1 MKVSKETIVRTVV
14 LFVALLNTVLN
25 ACGKNP
31 LPFSDDEVYTGVSA
45 VVATVAAVWAWWKN
59 NSFTAA
65 AVKADEVFSVSNTLP
80 TSSATCASLKERA
93 RSLIP
98 STTVPMP
105 TVA

>member
-31 LPFSDDEVYTGVSA
+31 LPFSDDEVYAGVSA

-65 AVKADEVFSVSNTLP
+65 AVKADEV
-80 TSSATCASLKERA
+80 LKIEKA
-93 RSLIP
+93 EGG
-98 STTVPMP
+98 TEDEGEQ
-105 TVA
+105 

>member
-65 AVKADEVFSVSNTLP
+65 AVKADEV
-80 TSSATCASLKERA
+80 LKIEKA
-93 RSLIP
+93 EGV
-98 STTVPMP
+98 TEDEGEQ
-105 TVA
+105 

>member
-1 MKVSKETIVRTVV
+1 
-14 LFVALLNTVLN
+14 VALLNTVLN

-65 AVKADEVFSVSNTLP
+65 AVKADEV
-80 TSSATCASLKERA
+80 LKIEKA
-93 RSLIP
+93 EGG
-98 STTVPMP
+98 TEDEGEQ
-105 TVA
+105 

>member
-1 MKVSKETIVRTVV
+1 MKVSKETIARTAV

-65 AVKADEVFSVSNTLP
+65 AVKADEV
-80 TSSATCASLKERA
+80 LKIEKA
-93 RSLIP
+93 EGG
-98 STTVPMP
+98 TEDEGEQ
-105 TVA
+105 

>member
-45 VVATVAAVWAWWKN
+45 VVTTVAAVWAWWKN
-59 NSFTAA
+59 NSFTSAA
-65 AVKADEVFSVSNTLP
+65 FKADEV
-80 TSSATCASLKERA
+80 LKIEKA
-93 RSLIP
+93 EGG
-98 STTVPMP
+98 TEDEGEQ
-105 TVA
+105 

>member
-31 LPFSDDEVYTGVSA
+31 LPFSDDEVYAGVSA

-65 AVKADEVFSVSNTLP
+65 AVKADEVLNIEKAEGGT
-80 TSSATCASLKERA
+80 EDEGEQ
-93 RSLIP
+93 
-98 STTVPMP
+98 
-105 TVA
+105 

>member
-1 MKVSKETIVRTVV
+1 MKVSKETIARTVV

-65 AVKADEVFSVSNTLP
+65 AVKADEV
-80 TSSATCASLKERA
+80 LKIEKA
-93 RSLIP
+93 EGV
-98 STTVPMP
+98 TEDEGEQ
-105 TVA
+105 

>member
-1 MKVSKETIVRTVV
+1 MKVSKETIARTVV

-65 AVKADEVFSVSNTLP
+65 AVKADEV
-80 TSSATCASLKERA
+80 LKIEKA
-93 RSLIP
+93 EGG
-98 STTVPMP
+98 TEDDGEQ
-105 TVA
+105 

>member
-65 AVKADEVFSVSNTLP
+65 AVKADEV
-80 TSSATCASLKERA
+80 LKIEKA
-93 RSLIP
+93 EGG
-98 STTVPMP
+98 TEDDGEQ
-105 TVA
+105 

>member
-1 MKVSKETIVRTVV
+1 MKVSKETIVRTAV

-65 AVKADEVFSVSNTLP
+65 AVKADEV
-80 TSSATCASLKERA
+80 LKIEKA
-93 RSLIP
+93 EGG
-98 STTVPMP
+98 TEDEGEQ
-105 TVA
+105 

>member
-1 MKVSKETIVRTVV
+1 MKVSKETIVRTAV

-45 VVATVAAVWAWWKN
+45 VVATVAAIWAWWKN

-65 AVKADEVFSVSNTLP
+65 AVKADEV
-80 TSSATCASLKERA
+80 LKIEKA
-93 RSLIP
+93 EGG
-98 STTVPMP
+98 TEDEGEQ
-105 TVA
+105 

>member
-1 MKVSKETIVRTVV
+1 MKVSKETIARTVV

-45 VVATVAAVWAWWKN
+45 VVATVAAIWAWWKN

-65 AVKADEVFSVSNTLP
+65 AVKADEV
-80 TSSATCASLKERA
+80 LKIEKA
-93 RSLIP
+93 EGG
-98 STTVPMP
+98 TEDEEEQ
-105 TVA
+105 

>member
-45 VVATVAAVWAWWKN
+45 VVATVAAIWAWWKN
-59 NSFTAA
+59 NSFTSA
-65 AVKADEVFSVSNTLP
+65 AVKADEV
-80 TSSATCASLKERA
+80 LKIEKA
-93 RSLIP
+93 EGG
-98 STTVPMP
+98 TEDEGEQ
-105 TVA
+105 

>member
-1 MKVSKETIVRTVV
+1 MKVSKETIVRTAV

-31 LPFSDDEVYTGVSA
+31 LPFSDDEVYAGVSA

-65 AVKADEVFSVSNTLP
+65 AVKADEV
-80 TSSATCASLKERA
+80 LKIEKA
-93 RSLIP
+93 EGG
-98 STTVPMP
+98 TEDEGEQ
-105 TVA
+105 

>member
-31 LPFSDDEVYTGVSA
+31 LPFSDDEVYAGVSA

-65 AVKADEVFSVSNTLP
+65 AVKADEV
-80 TSSATCASLKERA
+80 LKIEKA
-93 RSLIP
+93 EGGKEDEGEQ
-98 STTVPMP
+98 
-105 TVA
+105 

>member
-45 VVATVAAVWAWWKN
+45 VVATIAAVWAWWKN

-65 AVKADEVFSVSNTLP
+65 AVKADEV
-80 TSSATCASLKERA
+80 LKIEKA
-93 RSLIP
+93 EGG
-98 STTVPMP
+98 TEDEGEQ
-105 TVA
+105 

>member
-1 MKVSKETIVRTVV
+1 MKVSKETIARTVV

-31 LPFSDDEVYTGVSA
+31 LPFSESEVYTGVSA

-65 AVKADEVFSVSNTLP
+65 AVKADEV
-80 TSSATCASLKERA
+80 LKIEKA
-93 RSLIP
+93 EGV
-98 STTVPMP
+98 TEDEGEQ
-105 TVA
+105 

>member
-65 AVKADEVFSVSNTLP
+65 AVKADEVLRIEKAEGGT
-80 TSSATCASLKERA
+80 EDEGEQ
-93 RSLIP
+93 
-98 STTVPMP
+98 
-105 TVA
+105 

>member
-1 MKVSKETIVRTVV
+1 MKVSKETIARTVV

-31 LPFSDDEVYTGVSA
+31 LPFSDDEVYAGVSA

-65 AVKADEVFSVSNTLP
+65 AVKADEV
-80 TSSATCASLKERA
+80 LKIEKA
-93 RSLIP
+93 EGG
-98 STTVPMP
+98 TEDEGEQ
-105 TVA
+105 

>member
-45 VVATVAAVWAWWKN
+45 VVSTVAAVWAWWKN

-65 AVKADEVFSVSNTLP
+65 AVKADEV
-80 TSSATCASLKERA
+80 LKIEKA
-93 RSLIP
+93 EGC
-98 STTVPMP
+98 TEDEGEQ
-105 TVA
+105 

>member
-1 MKVSKETIVRTVV
+1 MKVSKETIARTVV

-65 AVKADEVFSVSNTLP
+65 AVKADDV
-80 TSSATCASLKERA
+80 LKIEKA
-93 RSLIP
+93 EGG
-98 STTVPMP
+98 TEDEGEQ
-105 TVA
+105 

>member
-1 MKVSKETIVRTVV
+1 MKISKETIARTVV

-65 AVKADEVFSVSNTLP
+65 AVKADEV
-80 TSSATCASLKERA
+80 LKIEKA
-93 RSLIP
+93 EGG
-98 STTVPMP
+98 TEDEGEQ
-105 TVA
+105 

>member
-45 VVATVAAVWAWWKN
+45 VVATVAAIWAWWKN

-65 AVKADEVFSVSNTLP
+65 AVKADEV
-80 TSSATCASLKERA
+80 LKIEKA
-93 RSLIP
+93 EGG
-98 STTVPMP
+98 TEDEGEQ
-105 TVA
+105 

>member
-1 MKVSKETIVRTVV
+1 MKVSKETIARTVV

-65 AVKADEVFSVSNTLP
+65 AVKADEV
-80 TSSATCASLKERA
+80 LKIEKA
-93 RSLIP
+93 EG
-98 STTVPMP
+98 STEDEGEQ
-105 TVA
+105 

>member
-1 MKVSKETIVRTVV
+1 MKVSKETIARTVV

-31 LPFSDDEVYTGVSA
+31 LPFSDDDVYTGVSA

-65 AVKADEVFSVSNTLP
+65 AVKADEV
-80 TSSATCASLKERA
+80 LKIEKA
-93 RSLIP
+93 EGG
-98 STTVPMP
+98 TEDEGEQ
-105 TVA
+105 

>member
-65 AVKADEVFSVSNTLP
+65 AVKADEV
-80 TSSATCASLKERA
+80 LKIEKA
-93 RSLIP
+93 EGG
-98 STTVPMP
+98 TEDEGEQ
-105 TVA
+105 

>member
-31 LPFSDDEVYTGVSA
+31 LPFSDDEVYTGMSA
-45 VVATVAAVWAWWKN
+45 VVTTVAAVWAWWKN

-65 AVKADEVFSVSNTLP
+65 AVKADEV
-80 TSSATCASLKERA
+80 LKIEKA
-93 RSLIP
+93 EGG
-98 STTVPMP
+98 TEDEGEQ
-105 TVA
+105 

>member
-1 MKVSKETIVRTVV
+1 MKASKETIARTVV

-65 AVKADEVFSVSNTLP
+65 AVKADEV
-80 TSSATCASLKERA
+80 LKIEKA
-93 RSLIP
+93 EGG
-98 STTVPMP
+98 TEDEGEQ
-105 TVA
+105 

>member
-1 MKVSKETIVRTVV
+1 MKVSKETIARTVV

-31 LPFSDDEVYTGVSA
+31 LPFSDDEIYTGVSA

-65 AVKADEVFSVSNTLP
+65 AVKADEV
-80 TSSATCASLKERA
+80 LKIEKA
-93 RSLIP
+93 EGG
-98 STTVPMP
+98 TEDEGEQ
-105 TVA
+105 